1 MSDVEAPLDCVMCHQ
16 PLAGEPTRVLR
27 CMHTFHDECI
37 ASYESA
43 SNTNYNDGTMRCPIC
58 KITSNAAAE
67 NEESFLA
74 TACAP
79 APPTVVPAVA
89 IVPGEPISAVS
100 PIDVRSPSPGAPDG
114 ISGESEIVVEHSP
127 EISVSV
133 ERDQVPPATSVQ
145 SGIATE
151 PSVNP
156 EVRFIPS
163 VSMLF

>member
-1 MSDVEAPLDCVMCHQ
+1 MLLS
-16 PLAGEPTRVLR
+16 
-27 CMHTFHDECI
+27 I
-37 ASYESA
+37 ASCATSLWLVNQRGFCGACIRFMTNA
-43 SNTNYNDGTMRCPIC
+43 SQLMR
-58 KITSNAAAE
+58 
-67 NEESFLA
+67 
-74 TACAP
+74 
-79 APPTVVPAVA
+79 
-89 IVPGEPISAVS
+89 

-163 VSMLF
+163 VSVLCQCCFSVVSMSFQFSSGGVYADVPMDNLDWCCRCCNDSLCLLAL